1 MFWGHGNFSFHA
13 RFGHKTEVFWS
24 ESESDDY
31 FGCCPETVES
41 AVLSFLSFFYFQNMF
56 NKLYTGVKQHLTKLQ
71 TQSDHDLAN
80 NDLATTPTS
89 QSCPPN
95 VIISQQEGGS
105 QPMTIGPPSGDAVRR
120 RSSLFGIARNQH
132 DDFVQKDLMASSW
145 S

>member
-1 MFWGHGNFSFHA
+1 
-13 RFGHKTEVFWS
+13 V
-24 ESESDDY
+24 
-31 FGCCPETVES
+31 CPEIVES
-41 AVLSFLSFFYFQNMF
+41 AAVSFLSFLLLLSNMF

-71 TQSDHDLAN
+71 TQSDQDLAN

-95 VIISQQEGGS
+95 VIVNQQEGGS
-105 QPMTIGPPSGDAVRR
+105 QPMSIGPPSGDAVRR

-145 S
+145 T